1 MYTRRA
7 LMLAAAVAAMG
18 WGYGASGQSTVILN
32 EPFDTDLSQWN
43 DLSTAITWG
52 GQPAGTS
59 AFRLATISGANKEAG
74 LTSTAIANISY
85 TATTGLKTFTALDHR
100 FATAINHETNVV
112 QIDFRAKWDGLSSS
126 GESGRFMTILTH
138 GYPAGGLDMDVDD
151 RYNDFD
157 AAWWARPAYHLRV
170 RSSNTTSGKSF
181 LQYGGGLDITG
192 EFEKYANGT
201 PPDPDWWLPGFISAA
216 GGGSPGAAGTYGW
229 VTTTTGIASTTW
241 ANYRYIVTPD
251 VQQVWVDADGDGAGY
266 VKMGEMD
273 ISSRV
278 DNPTTWYHYQPTFE
292 GLRLYW
298 RGANTTEQAHI
309 DWLTVTQT
317 VLDLYWDG
325 GDTTTPGA
333 QGGSG
338 TWADGGS
345 RLWWNGTSDSAW
357 HNPTVN
363 PAIFGGSAGTVTVGT
378 VTAKA
383 LQFDTAGYVLSGG
396 TITLSSGMITANA
409 DAAVTSALAGAAGLT
424 KAGAG
429 TLTLSGANAYAGRT
443 TVAGGTLVL
452 TPAAWTVITSG
463 GGADVQAGV
472 LRFDYT
478 GGSSPAGTVRA
489 LLAASYNGGAWDT
502 GQFLCTTH
510 TSAAGLGWLDNGT
523 TALNVKYTWY
533 GDASLDGTVN
543 FTDLLVLS
551 QNYNAIGRQWAEGD
565 FDYDGAVNFSDLLKL
580 SQNYNKTGLSPSA
593 AGWGQGTESVPEPLT
608 TVWLLALGAAAGLR
622 RRGRATICA
631 GCADGAR

>member
-1 MYTRRA
+1 MRTRRA
-7 LMLAAAVAAMG
+7 LKLAAAVAAMG

-52 GQPAGTS
+52 SQPAGTS
-59 AFRLATISGANKEAG
+59 AFRLATISGGNKEVG

-100 FATAINHETNVV
+100 FATAINHETNIV

-126 GESGRFMTILTH
+126 GEGGRFMTILTH
-138 GYPAGGLDMDVDD
+138 DYPAGGLDMDIDD
-151 RYNDFD
+151 RYDDFD
-157 AAWWARPAYHLRV
+157 AQWWARPAYHLRV
-170 RSSNTTSGKSF
+170 RSGNTTNGKSF
-181 LQYGGGLDITG
+181 LQYGGGLDIEG
-192 EFEKYANGT
+192 EFETYNNPST
-201 PPDPDWWLPGFISAA
+201 PQTPDWWLPGFISAA
-216 GGGSPGAAGTYGW
+216 GGGSPGSAGTYGW
-229 VTTTTGIASTTW
+229 VTTTTGIASTTY

-251 VQQVWVDADGDGAGY
+251 VQQVWVDADGDGTGY

-298 RGANTTEQAHI
+298 RGANATEQAHI
-309 DWLTVTQT
+309 DYLTVTQT

-338 TWADGGS
+338 TWGDGGS

-357 HNPTVN
+357 HNPTAN
-363 PAIFGGSAGTVTVGT
+363 PAVFGGSAGSVTVGT
-378 VTAKA
+378 VTAKS
-383 LQFDTAGYVLSGG
+383 LQFDTAGYVLGG
-396 TITLSSGMITANA
+396 GAIALSSGMIIANA
-409 DAAVTSALAGAAGLT
+409 DATISSSIASTVGLT
-424 KAGAG
+424 KAGGA
-429 TLTLSGANAYAGRT
+429 TLLLSGANAYSGRT
-443 TVAGGTLVL
+443 TVGGGTLVL

-463 GGADVQAGV
+463 GGADVQSGV

-478 GGSSPAGTVRA
+478 GGSSPAATIGA

-510 TSAAGLGWLDNGT
+510 TSAAGLGWLDDGT
-523 TALNVKYTWY
+523 TSLSVRYSWY
-533 GDASLDGTVN
+533 GDASLDGAVN
-543 FTDLLVLS
+543 FTDLLTLS
-551 QNYNAIGRQWAEGD
+551 QNYNTNGRQWAEGD
-565 FDYDGAVNFSDLLKL
+565 FDYDGAVNFNDLLKL

-593 AGWGQGTESVPEPLT
+593 AVPEPFSPAI
-608 TVWLLALGAAAGLR
+608 LLVLGMAAGLR
-622 RRGRATICA
+622 RTRR
-631 GCADGAR
+631 